1 MRTLPF
7 LNGMSEKEF
16 LNTSSSLN
24 DLNWDFEEFN
34 TPGLPTPAPR
44 PSLARP
50 TPGSSASFHP
60 HTRSRGPAIGYEV
73 QTPPDIRIARWKR
86 IDRKVS
92 RQARRSE
99 IFGRN
104 RANSDTS
111 LLYNLGT
118 GEENLSF
125 GDIRFEDSYN
135 LAEPEP
141 VLDPVILNF
150 FFFFSNY
157 FCCPRRCTYTIL
169 EGFYYIYTVYMYS
182 ITQHLTVF
190 MVPCHENKVWFWVL
204 FNIPPLPEALETAT
218 FGILSISVPVS
229 WYSLTQVR
237 YLPSATPPSQWV
249 RILSIHYVQ

>member
-60 HTRSRGPAIGYEV
+60 HTRSRGPAIGYDV

-150 FFFFSNY
+150 RPVPAEVEPEMADPDANVEA
-157 FCCPRRCTYTIL
+157 IL
-169 EGFYYIYTVYMYS
+169 
-182 ITQHLTVF
+182 QADLQ
-190 MVPCHENKVWFWVL
+190 P
-204 FNIPPLPEALETAT
+204 PPLLPDPGAQNIERGGNNVEAPPPPRGPPNIKLDPTIPGVNLNITVAEWVALQERY
-218 FGILSISVPVS
+218 GRGMS
-229 WYSLTQVR
+229 SL
-237 YLPSATPPSQWV
+237 
-249 RILSIHYVQ
+249 

>member
-60 HTRSRGPAIGYEV
+60 HTRSRGPAIGYDV

-150 FFFFSNY
+150 RPVPAEVEPEMAGQNENVDA
-157 FCCPRRCTYTIL
+157 IL
-169 EGFYYIYTVYMYS
+169 
-182 ITQHLTVF
+182 QAD
-190 MVPCHENKVWFWVL
+190 PQ
-204 FNIPPLPEALETAT
+204 PPLV
-218 FGILSISVPVS
+218 VPVVPGPAAQNIEC
-229 WYSLTQVR
+229 LVKRHTN
-237 YLPSATPPSQWV
+237 L
-249 RILSIHYVQ
+249 RII